1 MYIIVVGGKKI
12 GYYLAK
18 KLHQD
23 KHTVSLIEKDKA
35 ICKLITKE
43 LGILVINADWCSLS
57 SLEAA
62 GAERADVVAAVTE
75 SDEDNLVVCQLAK
88 ETFHLSRTV
97 ALVNDSKNERIFNEL
112 GVDVPVNSTGI
123 IAKIIEEE
131 VSLDDFV
138 NLATFKKGKL
148 VLVRVDLPDDSPV
161 IDKELKNLNLPNDAV
176 IVTVIRG
183 MQVLIPRSDTV
194 LQLQDEVIALTSI
207 EKEQEL
213 LHALIGHLEKK

>member
-18 KLHQD
+18 KLRQD
-23 KHTVSLIEKDKA
+23 KHTVSLIEKDKET
-35 ICKLITKE
+35 CKLITKE
-43 LGILVINADWCSLS
+43 LDILVINGDWCSLS

-75 SDEDNLVVCQLAK
+75 SDEDNLVICQLAK

-97 ALVNDSKNERIFNEL
+97 ALVNDSKNEHIFNEL

-123 IAKIIEEE
+123 IAKIIEQE

-138 NLATFKKGKL
+138 NLATFRRGKL
-148 VLVRVDLPDDSPV
+148 ALVRIDLPDDSP
-161 IDKELKNLNLPNDAV
+161 IINKEVKSLNLPNDAV
-176 IVTVIRG
+176 LVSVIRG

-194 LQLQDEVIALTSI
+194 LQPQDEVIALTSI

-213 LHALIGHLEKK
+213 LHALLGPLEKK